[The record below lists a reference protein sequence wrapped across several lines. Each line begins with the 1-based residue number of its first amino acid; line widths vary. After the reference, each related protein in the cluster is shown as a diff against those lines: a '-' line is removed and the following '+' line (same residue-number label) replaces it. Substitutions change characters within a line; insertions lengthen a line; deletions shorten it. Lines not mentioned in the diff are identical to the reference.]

1 MTGRSGL
8 AGGDVMHTSTADTL
22 VPGCPATVHAAVLA
36 LASRVWAVGP
46 DDVVTSDDGV
56 LLVHGVRLD
65 GQTDCW
71 LTWTFTVA
79 GPSLTRV
86 RLTHDDAAVYAGAP
100 EPDLDAVLGMLLA
113 AVMADRTRE
122 GTS

>member
-1 MTGRSGL
+1 
-8 AGGDVMHTSTADTL
+8 MHSSTVDTL
-22 VPGCPATVHAAVLA
+22 VPGCPAAVHAAVTA
-36 LASRVWAVGP
+36 LASQLWAIGP
-46 DDVVTSDDGV
+46 DDVVTSDEGV

-65 GQTDCW
+65 EQTNCW
-71 LTWTFTVA
+71 LTWEFTIA
-79 GPSLTRV
+79 GTALTRV
-86 RLTHDDAAVYAGAP
+86 RLTHDDAAVDAEAP

>member
-1 MTGRSGL
+1 
-8 AGGDVMHTSTADTL
+8 MHTSTADTL
-22 VPGCPATVHAAVLA
+22 VPGCPAAVHAAVTA
-36 LASRVWAVGP
+36 LAARLWAVGA
-46 DDVVTSDDGV
+46 DDIVTCDDGV

-86 RLTHDDAAVYAGAP
+86 RLTHDDAAVDGGAP
-100 EPDLDAVLGMLLA
+100 EPDLDAVLGILLA